1 MSAENIEFR
10 WPSQSAFVLVTAGAT
25 LSLNDFLA
33 FPALAIGNGGGSFLL
48 LYLVFLFALGMPLL
62 MGEVMLGRM
71 MKTDPVEGF
80 QQLNQRFGTSVY
92 WELLG
97 ILVLVAAFLVVVTTS
112 VIGGWSLAYTLKS
125 VAGVYTGLDAGQI
138 DAEIL
143 SFSQDGEKLSLWL
156 TLFTVIV
163 VMIGAQRRRLVLQ
176 KLLPALVILMTV
188 LLMLCLVFALNFAQI
203 GTSVEAFLQADIS
216 GFSAETAVLALQ
228 RAFYTLALA
237 LGLGFAFGSYFDD
250 GLPIG
255 YSVGLI
261 VIVDMLFTIGSAL
274 AISAFVF
281 AAGLQIEMGDLFA
294 FQILPL
300 AFNSVAGGESLLSLI
315 YMMFTLAALTTAV
328 ALLENPARY
337 LMRRFNWSRTA
348 AFSTLGFCIWFV
360 GMLVILSFSH
370 WRGEGFS
377 LEVVFGDGLFRVIDN
392 AGFQDVIVF
401 LSSHFIQPLAALLLC
416 FYVAWILPRSTSFE
430 ALHLRSTFCFEIWSY
445 VMRYITPALL
455 LVVILA
461 SFRLI

>member
-1 MSAENIEFR
+1 MSTENPEFR

-33 FPALAIGNGGGSFLL
+33 FPALAIDNGGGAFLL
-48 LYLVFLFALGMPLL
+48 LYLIFLFALGMPLL
-62 MGEVMLGRM
+62 MGEIMLGRM
-71 MKTDPVEGF
+71 MKTDPVAGF
-80 QQLNQRFGTSVY
+80 RQLTQRFGNSVY

-97 ILVLVAAFLVVVTTS
+97 VLVLLAAFLVVVTTC
-112 VIGGWSLAYTLKS
+112 VIGGWSLSYTLKS
-125 VAGVYTGLDAGQI
+125 VAGVYGGLDAGQI
-138 DAEIL
+138 DAHL
-143 SFSQDGEKLSLWL
+143 LDFSQDGERLSLWL
-156 TLFTVIV
+156 TLFTIIV

-176 KLLPALVILMTV
+176 KLLPAMVVLMTA

-203 GTSVEAFLQADIS
+203 SSSVDAFLHADMTH
-216 GFSAETAVLALQ
+216 FSAETAVLALQ

-237 LGLGFAFGSYFDD
+237 LGLGFAFGSYFDE

-261 VIVDMLFTIGSAL
+261 VTVDLLFTIGSAL
-274 AISAFVF
+274 ATGAFVF
-281 AAGLQIEMGDLFA
+281 AAGLDFEMGDLFA

-315 YMMFTLAALTTAV
+315 YLMFTLAALTTAV

-337 LMRRFNWSRTA
+337 LMRRYGLSRNS
-348 AFSTLGFCIWFV
+348 AFSTLGFALWVV
-360 GMLVILSFSH
+360 GMLVILSFSQ

-377 LEVVFGDGLFRVIDN
+377 LEIVFGDGLFRVIDN

-416 FYVAWILPRSTSFE
+416 FYVAWILPRAVSYE
-430 ALHLRSTFCFEIWSY
+430 ALHLRSKFCFEIWSY
-445 VMRYITPALL
+445 LMRYITPALL
-455 LVVILA
+455 LVIILA